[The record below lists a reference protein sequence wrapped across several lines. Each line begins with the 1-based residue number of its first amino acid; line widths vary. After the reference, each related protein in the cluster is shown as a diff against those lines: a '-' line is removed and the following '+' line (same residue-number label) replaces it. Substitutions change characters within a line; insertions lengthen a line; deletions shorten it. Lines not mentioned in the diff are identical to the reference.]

1 MHSQTGRD
9 EAGGG
14 PTGAGKTPGRQML
27 HGSAWLIGLRWTV
40 RLTGVVS
47 TVILARLLTPK
58 DFGVVAIA
66 MIVVGLFEMLSWTGQ
81 ELAIIRHATPTREHY
96 DTAWTISAL
105 IGTGVA
111 IVLFV
116 VAPLATQYFHD
127 DRAVPV
133 IRWLALRPLL
143 SGLENVGTIDFQRS
157 LRFDR
162 VFGYNFYAKVIAF
175 VATIGFAIALRDY
188 WALVIGILVGQTAR
202 TVLSYW
208 LHPYRPSLSL
218 SKRGEIWSFSIWSFI
233 RAIGTYFMTQ
243 VDVIA
248 IGGVAGA
255 TSMGRYT
262 VAKDVASSPV
272 DELNEPVTT
281 VLFPVM
287 ARYQDEPHQLRQLYL
302 RTLGWAALIGAS
314 TGAGIFLV
322 APDMVSLIL
331 GPAWVDITPLIG
343 WLALTA
349 GASAMTNSS
358 FTILDIIG
366 MPRFGA
372 RLQWLRVFLLAL
384 AMFPVAY
391 LTRDLVH
398 IAQARLVMTLIFVPS
413 LLLAA
418 GRKVDVS
425 GRDYLAVIWRP
436 VVASAVMAVVVG
448 VLNAHFAMTSIVR
461 LPLDMMLGAAS
472 FGAALLGLWNLS
484 GCPAS
489 ADRDL
494 IGLVKS
500 GWMRAD
506 AILTRVSETDR

>member
-1 MHSQTGRD
+1 MHSQSGGEGT
-9 EAGGG
+9 GGG
-14 PTGAGKTPGRQML
+14 QAAGKTPGRQML

-47 TVILARLLTPK
+47 TVILARLLTPI

-105 IGTGVA
+105 IGAGVA
-111 IVLFV
+111 VVLFAI
-116 VAPLATQYFHD
+116 APLATQYFHD
-127 DRAVPV
+127 DRAVAV

-162 VFGYNFYAKVIAF
+162 VFGYNFYTKVIAF
-175 VATIGFAIALRDY
+175 IATISFAIVLRDY
-188 WALVIGILVGQTAR
+188 WALVVGILVGQTAR
-202 TVLSYW
+202 TILSFVLHS
-208 LHPYRPSLSL
+208 YRPSFSL

-243 VDVIA
+243 VDIIA

-255 TSMGRYT
+255 TTMGRYT

-314 TGAGIFLV
+314 TGAGVFLV
-322 APDMVSLIL
+322 AQDMVSLIL
-331 GPAWVDITPLIG
+331 GPKWLDITPLIG

-372 RLQWLRVFLLAL
+372 RLQWLRVALLAL

-398 IAQARLVMTLIFVPS
+398 IAQARLVMTVIFVPS

-418 GRKVDVS
+418 GRKVGVS
-425 GRDYLAVIWRP
+425 GRDYLAAIWRP
-436 VVASAVMAVVVG
+436 VVASAVMAMVVAG
-448 VLNAHFAMTSIVR
+448 LNNYFPMASLVR
-461 LPLDMMLGAAS
+461 LPLDIALGATI
-472 FGAALLGLWNLS
+472 FGAALLSLWNLS

-489 ADRDL
+489 AERDL
-494 IGLVKS
+494 IGLAKS
-500 GWMRAD
+500 GWTRAD